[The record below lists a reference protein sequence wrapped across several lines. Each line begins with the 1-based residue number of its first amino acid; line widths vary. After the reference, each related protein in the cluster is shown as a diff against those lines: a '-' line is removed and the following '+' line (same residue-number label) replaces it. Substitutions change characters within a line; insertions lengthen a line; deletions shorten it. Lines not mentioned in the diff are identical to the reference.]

1 MPKTIIVPNAVYADL
16 DEVTRELAAIA
27 KKPLSMSMAI
37 YLLTTVY
44 RTYVSEPCARDM
56 FNHKLA
62 SSDLMSPEEFEEACD
77 IALPAA
83 TANKPKPKAKKKR

>member
-1 MPKTIIVPNAVYADL
+1 MPKTVILPNAVYADL
-16 DEVTRELAAIA
+16 EVVTKELAAIA

-44 RTYVSEPCARDM
+44 RAYVSEPCARDA
-56 FNHKLA
+56 FKQSLA
-62 SSDLMSPEEFEEACD
+62 NSDLMSPEEFEEACD

-83 TANKPKPKAKKKR
+83 TAEKPKPKAKKKH